1 MLSIYIILVICI
13 IISISIAAIAYVKY
27 DYNIN
32 VGVLIII
39 EDIKRITLNNWDNLS
54 KQLNVIIPKESRYL
68 VIVLFWLFLLLQ
80 GNISQIRL
88 IIFIVI
94 LIGIYIYKW
103 LYENIW
109 ICHKYIN
116 INANIKI
123 LLKIYR
129 YKNPLIWLLIE
140 LEIIIFYIL
149 YNLRKRNI
157 KPLYIKLIYKILYN
171 FTGINGMKI
180 ILYKFYNIFLYW
192 ILNKLHELVFQRMFG
207 MILSI
212 LIFTDIIKK
221 GLEILNSIYPNYIVW
236 IYILLIIIPYIFNVY
251 NINNIEY
258 KRFLSCIIWQ
268 ILRNKDIELSNFG
281 NIDVKSCLGVPLI
294 GYILNYENMLIYLIC
309 GLNTNKWIKYNNI
322 LFDYYV
328 IIYKCFDNFIHIRN
342 MELKKETCNKDVL
355 NYCEYNILLN
365 KLRVF
370 YFWDIGKQL
379 GIQETLLKI
388 DLSIKS
394 KDVNVNDISTIPAG
408 LSTNIIFLYDYNIYK
423 LDDVYNNH
431 KNFKLDKFFNIIEN
445 KQFHKKYIHYIND
458 NEFKNKL
465 NEINVYDN
473 IQYHC
478 ISLGEHMISLEA
490 DNYRDWYTLEE
501 IKQLIFESKQELND
515 WRAEWLK
522 SNVKNDLGYK
532 YEIIFS
538 QIDEI
543 KKKYKTNV

>member
-1 MLSIYIILVICI
+1 MLLIYIILIIC
-13 IISISIAAIAYVKY
+13 ISIAVIAYVKY
-27 DYNIN
+27 DYKNN

-54 KQLNVIIPKESRYL
+54 KQLDILISKESRYL
-68 VIVLFWLFLLLQ
+68 IIVLFWLFLLLQ
-80 GNISQIRL
+80 GNITQQRL

-103 LYENIW
+103 LYENI
-109 ICHKYIN
+109 IKMYKYIKVN
-116 INANIKI
+116 QNI
-123 LLKIYR
+123 LLKIYK

-140 LEIIIFYIL
+140 LEIIIFYFL
-149 YNLRKRNI
+149 YNLEKYGI
-157 KPLYIKLIYKILYN
+157 KPLYVKLIYKILYN
-171 FTGINGMKI
+171 FTGINGIKI
-180 ILYKFYNIFLYW
+180 ILYKFYD
-192 ILNKLHELVFQRMFG
+192 ILNNWIQYKMYELVFQRMFG

-236 IYILLIIIPYIFNVY
+236 IYILLVIIPYIFNVC
-251 NINNIEY
+251 NINT
-258 KRFLSCIIWQ
+258 
-268 ILRNKDIELSNFG
+268 ILRNRRSVNLIWKILKEIDIKLSDVG
-281 NIDVKSCLGVPLI
+281 NINVKAFLGFSFIVKV
-294 GYILNYENMLIYLIC
+294 LNYENAIIYLIC
-309 GLNTNKWIKYNNI
+309 DLDTNKAYNNI
-322 LFDYYV
+322 LLYYCA
-328 IIYKCFDNFIHIRN
+328 IIYECFDNFIHIRN

-355 NYCEYNILLN
+355 NCCEYGILLN

-408 LSTNIIFLYDYNIYK
+408 LSTHIIFLYDYNIYK

-431 KNFKLDKFFNIIEN
+431 NNFKLDKFFNIIEN
-445 KQFHKKYIHYIND
+445 KQFHEKYIHYIND

-465 NEINVYDN
+465 NKINVYDN

-478 ISLGEHMISLEA
+478 ISLEEHMISLEA

-522 SNVKNDLGYK
+522 LNVENDLEYK
-532 YEIIFS
+532 YEIIFNK
-538 QIDEI
+538 IEEI